1 MMRHDAMFHHTS
13 QHGDQCRW
21 NHQLFYG
28 EMSRI
33 HGSQSPYFLCQIILK
48 HPPYSWSKLIKS
60 AIVWLLNHLKSPI
73 SGWLNEAS
81 QIHGTWRI
89 ASCNPNNSRRVR
101 SSPQAAALSS
111 SSCPAGT
118 KNGTL
123 TTDQRWQFRTQ
134 PPWLGHGDFMFDEG
148 LTNKNQ
154 SWQVEN
160 PRGLA
165 MEVFPFAGKIIYRW
179 WIFQQ
184 ATPLITGGFSGLT
197 DKHWHRTQNMAFSP
211 TQRGFL
217 LLQNMMILLTRKG
230 YWASSCKVVFS

>member
-1 MMRHDAMFHHTS
+1 MAPGASPAATPTTRA
-13 QHGDQCRW
+13 
-21 NHQLFYG
+21 
-28 EMSRI
+28 
-33 HGSQSPYFLCQIILK
+33 GSVLRPKQQP
-48 HPPYSWSKLIKS
+48 S
-60 AIVWLLNHLKSPI
+60 AAPRAL
-73 SGWLNEAS
+73 
-81 QIHGTWRI
+81 
-89 ASCNPNNSRRVR
+89 PN
-101 SSPQAAALSS
+101 
-111 SSCPAGT
+111 